1 MTDITPMR
9 PYLFK
14 AFYDWCV
21 DNQLNPH
28 INIQTDYPGV
38 DIPAQFMSQPKL
50 TLCIRPD
57 AILHYFQD
65 EIGISFNTRFNTVPT
80 QIYVPFGAI
89 NEIFSKTIGTLLPF
103 APEPCY
109 VQEYITGKA
118 PLVATNQPVV
128 TPVDAPPRPP
138 RNKPTLT
145 LVK

>member
-1 MTDITPMR
+1 MHDITPMR

-14 AFYDWCV
+14 AFFDWCV

-38 DIPAQFMSQPKL
+38 DIPVQFTAQPKL

-57 AILHYFQD
+57 AVMHYFQD
-65 EIGISFNTRFNTVPT
+65 EIGISFNTRFNTVPC
-80 QIYVPFGAI
+80 QLYIPFGAI
-89 NEIFSKTIGTLLPF
+89 NEIFSKTIGTILPF

-109 VQEYITGKA
+109 VQEYLDSKT
-118 PLVATNQPVV
+118 PLVSEKST
-128 TPVDAPPRPP
+128 TTMPPRV
-138 RNKPTLT
+138 RGKPTLT